1 MKKIK
6 IYTEEEFNKLPDTF
20 EELTNVEIHGNI
32 REFNKEIEN
41 VVFSLYGNI
50 DCVRGGTITDVSG
63 GNISGVYGGTIT
75 DVSRG
80 NISGVYGGTIT
91 DVSGGKNY

>member
-50 DCVRGGTITDVSG
+50 DCVRGGTITDVSR
-63 GNISGVYGGTIT
+63 GNILGVYG
-75 DVSRG
+75 V
-80 NISGVYGGTIT
+80 TIT
-91 DVSGGKNY
+91 DVSGLDIS